1 MVTSGCM
8 AAQTDRLGRL
18 VYTDDHIC
26 ILVRYP
32 ICLQVFFQLSTY
44 TDSVALPVFAR
55 CYCSSQSIS
64 PASRAHSSNSL
75 RQQLRTIT
83 FWAIT
88 GTTRIVRI
96 AKYMKQHSVCLSQNG
111 PTAANPLLQVHSG
124 TDRQIDYFPSEV

>member
-1 MVTSGCM
+1 MATSGCM

-32 ICLQVFFQLSTY
+32 ICLQVFVQLSTY

-64 PASRAHSSNSL
+64 PASRAHSS
-75 RQQLRTIT
+75 
-83 FWAIT
+83 
-88 GTTRIVRI
+88 
-96 AKYMKQHSVCLSQNG
+96 K
-111 PTAANPLLQVHSG
+111 PEAAGLLLWVHSG
-124 TDRQIDYFPSEV
+124 TDRHCAVS